1 VEETLLALSLGL
13 SGGISP
19 GPMLVLVL
27 TQTIQYGLKEGL
39 KVTLGPLISD
49 APIIIAAYYFTNQ
62 IPVNLLDW
70 LYLPGGLYLIYIA
83 KHSWAIDFDSMDV
96 QKPVANSIRKGVV
109 TNVLNPAP
117 YLFWLTIGAPIIIK
131 MQSASKM
138 GMFFLA
144 FYAALL
150 GTKVLIAYLISVGRN
165 NQNALKYI
173 SKTLAV
179 IIWGYGFYFLFLWVK
194 MIWEGLGLPY

>member
-1 VEETLLALSLGL
+1 MEETLLALSLGL

-131 MQSASKM
+131 ILPYP
-138 GMFFLA
+138 FL
-144 FYAALL
+144 
-150 GTKVLIAYLISVGRN
+150 
-165 NQNALKYI
+165 
-173 SKTLAV
+173 
-179 IIWGYGFYFLFLWVK
+179 
-194 MIWEGLGLPY
+194 EHGLPRKSKRHRSMVGVICGCGNHTSLHIQTRTL